1 MTTNQLLRI
10 PFEGAE
16 LVARAGE
23 DHATALVALKPMV
36 EAMGLDWAGQF
47 TKIKAHPVLK
57 STVEIISMV
66 AEDGRAREM
75 SALPLSRIGFWL
87 ATVNANKVS
96 PTLRDRIIAFQ
107 DKAADAISAAMFPD
121 HGRPSPDLGA
131 MINAAVHL
139 AMLERE
145 AAFEKRLTE
154 RLLTDQRAAVIDA
167 LPALEMLKRFSD
179 VGPTGRRPLATR
191 VRNKLLKYFRANPH
205 LPQPKESRE
214 TGKPL
219 FNIDA
224 ARVWFTTEEWRE
236 LLAWHHYQ
244 IARKKGAGL
253 MEFKV
258 VPGGKATVT
267 GPVTSSGIPITDA

>member
-1 MTTNQLLRI
+1 MTTNQLLRV

-36 EAMGLDWAGQF
+36 EAMGLGWTAQF
-47 TKIKAHPVLK
+47 EKIKAHAVLNP
-57 STVEIISMV
+57 TIRIIRMV
-66 AEDGRAREM
+66 AEDGRDREM
-75 SALPLSRIGFWL
+75 TALPLSRIGFWL
-87 ATVNANKVS
+87 ATLNANKVA
-96 PTLRDRIIAFQ
+96 PALRDRIIAFQ

-131 MINAAVHL
+131 MINAAVNR
-139 AMLERE
+139 AMLELE
-145 AAFEKRLTE
+145 AKIETRVAE

-167 LPALEMLKRFSD
+167 LPALELLKRFSD
-179 VGPTGRRPLATR
+179 VGPKGRRPLATR
-191 VRNKLLKYFRANPH
+191 VRNKLLRYFRDNPH

-258 VPGGKATVT
+258 VPGGKATVP
-267 GPVTSSGIPITDA
+267 GPVTSSGIPFADA